1 MKPTEQRRT
10 GGHVR
15 PAGWRVIWATDQVTN
30 WATVNW
36 STQLW
41 TLVT

>member
-15 PAGWRVIWATDQVTN
+15 PAG
-30 WATVNW
+30 
-36 STQLW
+36 
-41 TLVT
+41 